1 MREINIKIK
10 GPNTKQCRG
19 DNFTTT
25 ASTKDRWEL
34 DLIGRARK
42 IWWKHQVRAPS
53 VGHTYA
59 EYWEWPIPF
68 NKIMTPATTREYKEK
83 GSHDE
88 LRIEQYNTRDWNKD
102 KKILRSNTKNATD
115 EEHGWEEGEIVERIM
130 WARWRGNT
138 RLIWVHKI
146 IKQVQ
151 GGWKI
156 DMRETTR
163 DSKEATRD
171 KIEAQGKGDA
181 NARYGKQQLDKKI
194 SQGFKWSRTV
204 VIDPIRK
211 QVTIKKLK

>member
-1 MREINIKIK
+1 MKAEVDLRKQVYLQIK
-10 GPNTKQCRG
+10 
-19 DNFTTT
+19 
-25 ASTKDRWEL
+25 AEL
-34 DLIGRARK
+34 NG
-42 IWWKHQVRAPS
+42 
-53 VGHTYA
+53 
-59 EYWEWPIPF
+59 
-68 NKIMTPATTREYKEK
+68 
-83 GSHDE
+83 
-88 LRIEQYNTRDWNKD
+88 NTRDWNKD